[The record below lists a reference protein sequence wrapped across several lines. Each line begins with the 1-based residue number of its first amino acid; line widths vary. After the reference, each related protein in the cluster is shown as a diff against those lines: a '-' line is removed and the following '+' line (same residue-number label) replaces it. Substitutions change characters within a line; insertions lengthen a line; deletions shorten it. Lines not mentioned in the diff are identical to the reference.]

1 MAAGNPAGMEKDVPP
16 VRTPEED
23 RQLAESQKLIDDAKS
38 TAQDLRK
45 ATPDPFPDSEPP
57 TESRP
62 GS

>member
-1 MAAGNPAGMEKDVPP
+1 MEKDVPP

-23 RQLAESQKLIDDAKS
+23 QQLADSQKLIDDAKL
-38 TAQDLRK
+38 TAEDLRK

-57 TESRP
+57 QESRP